1 MLTVQHVNAM
11 ETKVS
16 ILKVDTVVHILR
28 YVASC
33 IRHVFNELRLK
44 KNKKK
49 KRVCKL
55 SFFSLTFTASVMS
68 RNIKFISVHTQS
80 PLIHTLIFYHI
91 LGVFI
96 THI

>member
-1 MLTVQHVNAM
+1 M

-16 ILKVDTVVHILR
+16 ILKVDTVVHILQ

-33 IRHVFNELRLK
+33 IKHVFNELRF
-44 KNKKK
+44 KK
-49 KRVCKL
+49 KRACKL

-68 RNIKFISVHTQS
+68 RNIEFISVHTQYL
-80 PLIHTLIFYHI
+80 LIHTLIFYHI